1 MTPHRPSALAG
12 ASLALLGA
20 AALVGCPPGL
30 SDPARFQAA
39 CPPDYSVES
48 MLRDRCAGNGCH
60 GGAGAPAADLDLV
73 TAGAFARMYG
83 HPSAAC
89 GELLVSPQGPDHS
102 LLVHKL
108 DGSSTCGARMPLGTD
123 PLAPT
128 DLACV
133 RAWVTNGA
141 DGGTVPVMDAGK
153 DAATDAGEKV
163 DAGAGGGGAGG
174 GGAGG
179 GGAGTGGAGTGGAG
193 TGGAGT
199 GGAG

>member
-1 MTPHRPSALAG
+1 MTLLRPPALAG

-20 AALVGCPPGL
+20 ASLAGCPPGL
-30 SDPARFQAA
+30 SDPARFQTA
-39 CPPDYSVES
+39 CPPGYSVES
-48 MLRDRCAGNGCH
+48 MLRDRCAGSGCH

-83 HPSAAC
+83 RASAAC
-89 GELLVSPQGPDHS
+89 DELLVSPQGPDHS

-108 DGSSTCGARMPLGTD
+108 DGSSPCGARMPLGTD
-123 PLAPT
+123 PLAAA

-133 RAWVTNGA
+133 RAWVENGA
-141 DGGTVPVMDAGK
+141 DGGTVPVADAGP
-153 DAATDAGEKV
+153 DAEPDAGDV
-163 DAGAGGGGAGG
+163 DAGTGGAGG
-174 GGAGG
+174 M

-193 TGGAGT
+193 MGGAGT